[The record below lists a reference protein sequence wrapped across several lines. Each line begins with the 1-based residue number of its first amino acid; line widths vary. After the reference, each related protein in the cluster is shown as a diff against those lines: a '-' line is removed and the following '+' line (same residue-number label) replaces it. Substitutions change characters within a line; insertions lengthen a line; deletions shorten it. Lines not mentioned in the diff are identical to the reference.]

1 MTISGGQTSSARR
14 SARRWLGALAA
25 ASALLLVSTGAAD
38 AAGTVLPRSAVVH
51 TVARDLDTLAPRTAT
66 CSTTVLVN
74 CTRRIEF
81 PVGATTRTAYVY
93 LPPQAAVR
101 AVPMV
106 VVVHGLRQS
115 PRIID
120 DMSGW
125 TTLARRG
132 GIALTFPL
140 GYWTQPE
147 KYGFQTSWNAGS
159 CCGPA
164 SERWDDVDD
173 LATMDAVVPAAQAV
187 YPSNG
192 RVYYAG
198 FSNGAMLGYR
208 LQCEDRGPFRAFVAV
223 DGEVA
228 VPSCRPSAPR
238 PFLAIH
244 ALKDA
249 IVPYAGCTSRQ
260 AGTSCRR
267 TRLNADLTPARAT
280 IQGLRAASGCTG
292 VRTRR
297 YAPHMTIAT
306 PIGCTKVGPVHMTQD
321 NAGHLWL
328 TDKRRYGVNETEL
341 AWQFLRTK

>member
-1 MTISGGQTSSARR
+1 MRWTRRGGRGIALSIALVALSLLTSSGGRTPAR
-14 SARRWLGALAA
+14 AGEQ
-25 ASALLLVSTGAAD
+25 VAD
-38 AAGTVLPRSAVVH
+38 P
-51 TVARDLDTLAPRTAT
+51 LAPRTAV
-66 CSTTVLVN
+66 CSTTVVVD

-93 LPPQAAVR
+93 LPPQVAVR
-101 AVPMV
+101 PVPMV

-115 PRIID
+115 PRVID
-120 DMSGW
+120 DMTGW

-147 KYGFQTSWNAGS
+147 KYGYQASWNAGS

-223 DGEVA
+223 DGEVTM
-228 VPSCRPSAPR
+228 PTCRPSAPR
-238 PFLAIH
+238 PFLAVH
-244 ALKDA
+244 ALRDP

-260 AGTSCRR
+260 LQTSCHKL
-267 TRLNADLTPARAT
+267 LNADLTPARTT
-280 IQGLRAASGCTG
+280 IYGLRAASGCTR
-292 VRTRR
+292 VWTRR

-306 PIGCTKVGPVHMTQD
+306 PIGCSKVGPVHMTQD
-321 NAGHLWL
+321 NGGHLWL
-328 TDKRRYGVNETEL
+328 TDTRRYGLNETEL
-341 AWQFLRTK
+341 AWRFLRDK